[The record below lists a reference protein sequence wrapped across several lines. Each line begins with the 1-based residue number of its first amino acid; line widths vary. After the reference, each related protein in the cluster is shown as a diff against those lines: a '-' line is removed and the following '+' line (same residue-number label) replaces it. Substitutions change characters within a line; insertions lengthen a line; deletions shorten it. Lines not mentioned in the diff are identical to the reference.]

1 MPIGGTVR
9 KKTHDIMIRLP
20 EAKEDLKVQLTQI
33 AKRNSLTVNDLC
45 IIALEKFLAE
55 IKETKKIEITL
66 K

>member
-1 MPIGGTVR
+1 
-9 KKTHDIMIRLP
+9 MIRLP